1 MSFFTRI
8 LIAVICLTILAS
20 LSSCTAT
27 NAKNYSWTDLQH
39 SRDLDKKKG
48 KQSKK
53 YQRSFAK
60 THHH

>member
-53 YQRSFAK
+53 YQRSFVKA
-60 THHH
+60 HDY